1 MMTTCCAFVWME
13 MGRNRKENWDEV
25 ESEYVEGTDRGY
37 RNTWYTCFESTL
49 FASVIK
55 KGETNTDDATNEMV
69 NSTNMIKI
77 EFDGGRKGE
86 RVHS

>member
-37 RNTWYTCFESTL
+37 RNT
-49 FASVIK
+49 
-55 KGETNTDDATNEMV
+55 
-69 NSTNMIKI
+69 
-77 EFDGGRKGE
+77 
-86 RVHS
+86 